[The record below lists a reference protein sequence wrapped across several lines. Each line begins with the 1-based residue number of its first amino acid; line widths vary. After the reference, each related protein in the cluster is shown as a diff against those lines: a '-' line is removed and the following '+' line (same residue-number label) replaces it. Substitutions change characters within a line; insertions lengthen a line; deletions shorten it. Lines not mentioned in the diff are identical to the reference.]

1 MDRGGPII
9 CKVRLKDFQSI
20 AILLEDY
27 IHTCGNSRFTELFF
41 ISLFFFFKFSSS
53 SEKEK
58 HSIIKP

>member
-27 IHTCGNSRFTELFF
+27 RHTCGNSRFTELFF
-41 ISLFFFFKFSSS
+41 ISFLFQILFQFRKR
-53 SEKEK
+53 KA
-58 HSIIKP
+58 